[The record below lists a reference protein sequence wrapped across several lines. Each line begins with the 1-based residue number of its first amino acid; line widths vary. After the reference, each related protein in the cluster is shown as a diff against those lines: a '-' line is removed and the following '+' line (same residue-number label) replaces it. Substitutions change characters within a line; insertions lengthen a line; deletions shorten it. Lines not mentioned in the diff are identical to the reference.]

1 MGLRPSFCARGA
13 SIRFA
18 FESSWAS
25 TARFG
30 NVGNV
35 YVVFSN
41 AASFT
46 KKGTLLADH
55 AVRTWF
61 TVFRTVVF

>member
-1 MGLRPSFCARGA
+1 MGLKPSFCARGA
-13 SIRFA
+13 SIRVA
-18 FESSWAS
+18 FESSWAV

-30 NVGNV
+30 SVGDV
-35 YVVFSN
+35 YIVFSN

-55 AVRTWF
+55 AGRTRV